1 MRNRRGAEGEE
12 AFSRQSRRRERGFR
26 GEVTRTD
33 DRWEARS
40 EGTRGMRSCVPGLA
54 QRSRRRNRWRWGV
67 QTRRVPQPPGVR
79 PCTPWSRLDKR
90 MRRRRGAL
98 VVRRSGGSA
107 RSGRGF
113 ERACLERPRDG
124 VVGTRRL
131 RARVCVRGLGFGA
144 LRQTR
149 GTSVFLL
156 FARTR
161 RTSIPTRHLALA
173 ATLNSAPAAVMAV
186 RGKMRGCHRSLR
198 RAEKNGTFSPRGVAA
213 TPRCPSRWTS
223 SWCRA
228 RLS

>member
-12 AFSRQSRRRERGFR
+12 AFSRQSRRRERGVR

-124 VVGTRRL
+124 VAGTRRL

-173 ATLNSAPAAVMAV
+173 GHSQLSPCRCHGCSRQNARLSQVPATR
-186 RGKMRGCHRSLR
+186 RGKWHI
-198 RAEKNGTFSPRGVAA
+198 SPRGVAA